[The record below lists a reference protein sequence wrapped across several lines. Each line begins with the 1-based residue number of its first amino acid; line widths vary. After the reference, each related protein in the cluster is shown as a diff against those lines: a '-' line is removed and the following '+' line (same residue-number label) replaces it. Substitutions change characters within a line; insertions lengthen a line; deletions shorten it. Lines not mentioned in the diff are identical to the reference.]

1 MEKPSI
7 ILLFDGYCVL
17 CNAAVDFVLKQE
29 KKHKI
34 KVGAMQSPEGQRVLH
49 HYGLPSTYQE
59 SVVLIYNREI
69 HLGSTAAL
77 RIARLLGGGWPLF
90 YPLIFIPRGWR
101 DRIYHWIG
109 TNRYTW
115 FGKNESC
122 RIPSKVEANRFLH
135 LDQPL

>member
-17 CNAAVDFVLKQE
+17 CNTAVDFVLKQD
-29 KKHKI
+29 KHHRI
-34 KVGAMQSPEGQRVLH
+34 KVGAMQSPEGQRVLL

-59 SVVLIYNREI
+59 SVVLIYKREI
-69 HLGSTAAL
+69 YHGSTAAL
-77 RIARLLGGGWPLF
+77 RLARILGGGWYLF
-90 YPLIFIPRGWR
+90 YPLIFIPQGWR

-109 TNRYTW
+109 TNRYAW

-122 RIPSKVEANRFLH
+122 RIPSHAEANRFLRLEH
-135 LDQPL
+135 PL